1 VSNRANATNA
11 PVVADAVPPA
21 ARTIDPVPGA
31 AIIEFRGI
39 RKAFGKLVV
48 LDDVDLVIHHGE
60 VVVILGGSG
69 TGKSVSLRQMN
80 GLDHPDQGR
89 VLVEGVDITDF
100 SEDELLPIRK
110 KVGMLFQ
117 GGALFDSMTVFE
129 NVAFALR
136 EHTPMTDE
144 QIEAR
149 VIEVLGFVNL
159 GTEVLPLLPSSL
171 SGGMKKRVSL
181 ARTVALKPDIL
192 LYDEPTTG
200 LDPVTSMTIN
210 RLIKDLNRRLG
221 TTSVVVTHD
230 ITSALFVAD
239 RIAFLE
245 NGRFAFIG
253 TPEEAKRSDVR
264 ELRAFLAAEEH
275 DT

>member
-1 VSNRANATNA
+1 MKN
-11 PVVADAVPPA
+11 DL
-21 ARTIDPVPGA
+21 ARTDA
-31 AIIEFRGI
+31 AAPIIEFRGVS
-39 RKAFGKLVV
+39 KAFGRKVV
-48 LDDVDLVIHHGE
+48 LDHVDLAVRAGE
-60 VVVILGGSG
+60 VLVILGGSG

-80 GLDHPDQGR
+80 GLDHPDEGR
-89 VLVEGVDITDF
+89 VTVNGEDISDL
-100 SEDELLPIRK
+100 SEDELGGVRK

-136 EHTPMTDE
+136 EHTTMSE
-144 QIEAR
+144 AEIEAR
-149 VIEVLGFVNL
+149 VVEVLGFVNL
-159 GTEVLPLLPSSL
+159 GRDVLRLLPSSL

-181 ARTVALKPDIL
+181 ARTVALKPDVL

-210 RLIKDLNRRLG
+210 RLIADLNERLG

-239 RIAFLE
+239 RIAFLK
-245 NGRFAFIG
+245 NARFAFIG
-253 TPEEAKRSDVR
+253 TPEEAKVSSVP
-264 ELRAFLAAEEH
+264 ELRAFLNAEEH
-275 DT
+275 E